1 MFEYK
6 NNYLMLYYKYKK
18 MNLSDNLQILSHVKA
33 ITEVMHDLVEDEK
46 KNEKG
51 MLLFEYQEVL
61 KLFEEAYEHKKN
73 IFTQKNILHSDEFTL
88 ERNLLKDNVNKMKIR
103 STLLMLKN
111 ECGYSEKMLKDTI
124 NDDEDLKSFFSQIH
138 TN

>member
-33 ITEVMHDLVEDEK
+33 TTELMHDLVEDEK

-61 KLFEEAYEHKKN
+61 KLFEEAYNIKKTYSHKKT
-73 IFTQKNILHSDEFTL
+73 FCILMNSPL
-88 ERNLLKDNVNKMKIR
+88 
-103 STLLMLKN
+103 N
-111 ECGYSEKMLKDTI
+111 EIY
-124 NDDEDLKSFFSQIH
+124 
-138 TN
+138 

>member
-6 NNYLMLYYKYKK
+6 NNYLMLYYNIK
-18 MNLSDNLQILSHVKA
+18 MDLYNNIQMLAHIRGSIDVIN
-33 ITEVMHDLVEDEK
+33 DLVEDEK
-46 KNEKG
+46 RNEKG
-51 MLLFEYQEVL
+51 MLLYEYQEVL
-61 KLFEEAYEHKKN
+61 KLFEEAYEHKKT
-73 IFTQKNILHSDEFTL
+73 IFTQKNILHSNEFTN
-88 ERNLLKDNVNKMKIR
+88 ERNLLHDKIRKMKIR

-138 TN
+138 MN